1 MVRDLGLEEEQQPQ
15 PAAARSSGR
24 PVGGRRA
31 RSRGNG
37 NPPNPPQPPQGGADG
52 GDGTQKP
59 KKPRNRRHGR
69 PR

>member
-1 MVRDLGLEEEQQPQ
+1 MVRDLGIEDEQQRQ
-15 PAAARSSGR
+15 PAGARASNR

-31 RSRGNG
+31 RSRAEQQET
-37 NPPNPPQPPQGGADG
+37 QPPQDG
-52 GDGTQKP
+52 DDKP